1 MPQVDNTKL
10 SNDFNDIAKS
20 LPNNAL
26 SNDNKDHTGIDQLK
40 NSLQQKGYITQD
52 GPTDEYGRR
61 DSLYINGVLY
71 RVNDSQ
77 GNWKLVSNANGDA
90 WGGGG
95 AGGAGSL
102 NGQAGSSF
110 GDISSMFTS
119 GRDPRSNDLYN
130 MLMSR
135 ASQSLALDPKDPIIA
150 NQVNAFGAQQTRGA
164 RDYIDQLAESEGPD
178 ANLGAERR
186 LSSEHAA
193 QATGSLQASLMQN
206 ELTARRGEI
215 TQALQEMGTLLTA
228 DQQLAL
234 QKELG
239 EINAM
244 LASGQLGLD
253 SQNWANR
260 WNWLNS
266 TGTPPGI

>member
-1 MPQVDNTKL
+1 
-10 SNDFNDIAKS
+10 
-20 LPNNAL
+20 
-26 SNDNKDHTGIDQLK
+26 
-40 NSLQQKGYITQD
+40 
-52 GPTDEYGRR
+52 
-61 DSLYINGVLY
+61 
-71 RVNDSQ
+71 
-77 GNWKLVSNANGDA
+77 
-90 WGGGG
+90 
-95 AGGAGSL
+95 
-102 NGQAGSSF
+102 
-110 GDISSMFTS
+110 
-119 GRDPRSNDLYN
+119 
-130 MLMSR
+130 
-135 ASQSLALDPKDPIIA
+135 
-150 NQVNAFGAQQTRGA
+150 
-164 RDYIDQLAESEGPD
+164 
-178 ANLGAERR
+178 
-186 LSSEHAA
+186 
-193 QATGSLQASLMQN
+193 MQN